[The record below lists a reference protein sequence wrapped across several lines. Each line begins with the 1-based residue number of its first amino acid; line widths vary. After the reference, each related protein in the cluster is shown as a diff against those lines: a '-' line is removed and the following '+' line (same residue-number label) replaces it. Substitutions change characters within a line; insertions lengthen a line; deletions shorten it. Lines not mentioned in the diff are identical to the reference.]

1 MNLFKKLG
9 IGIAFL
15 LLLIACKTTS
25 NNVKNNTNSAI
36 KKSKSYA
43 NYYKVVSVADSLFYL
58 KKYKKAKNILEGL
71 FKRLEPINTFR
82 FGEYYT
88 YLISKHHIGE
98 KIEKKEFLHFITKYG
113 YTKEQI
119 KKDTILTLYY
129 TKFIDDKK
137 YENLRNQ
144 YNTSISMELR
154 EKIHEML
161 KKDQYY
167 RTEYFEDDAFS
178 KGKKVDAENGEKLKE
193 LFDKN
198 IYPSQKLI
206 GGLFYNDKDA
216 DVETILLHTNDK
228 DRFEYFLPKLKEFI
242 KQGKTNPYIYG
253 MLIDQYHLYNDK
265 EQLYGTYNVD
275 RLDKE
280 KFAFYNKNR
289 NKLKIG
295 FPSVE
300 FDVWKDSI
308 FFNKHQ

>member
-1 MNLFKKLG
+1 MDLIKKLG
-9 IGIAFL
+9 IVITFL
-15 LLLIACKTTS
+15 LLLLACKTT
-25 NNVKNNTNSAI
+25 NNTVKNKTNNKTKI
-36 KKSKSYA
+36 NKSYA
-43 NYYKVVSVADSLFYL
+43 NYYKIVSIADSLFYL
-58 KKYKKAKNILEGL
+58 KEYKKSKNILDTL
-71 FKRLEPINTFR
+71 FKDLESINTFR
-82 FGEYYT
+82 FREYCNYV
-88 YLISKHHIGE
+88 ISKHHIGE
-98 KIEKKEFLHFITKYG
+98 TIEEKEFLNLITKYG
-113 YTKEQI
+113 YTKDQI
-119 KKDTILTLYY
+119 KKDTILNLYY
-129 TKFIDDKK
+129 TKFTDDKK
-137 YENLRNQ
+137 YKNLRTQ
-144 YNTSISMELR
+144 YNASISMDLR
-154 EKIHEML
+154 NEIHEML
-161 KKDQYY
+161 KQDQYY
-167 RTEYFEDDAFS
+167 RTVYFEDDAFS
-178 KGKKVDAENGEKLKE
+178 KGRKVDSTNHKRLKE

-275 RLDKE
+275 RLDKK

-289 NKLKIG
+289 KKLKIG

-308 FFNKHQ
+308 FFK